1 MSKQISI
8 WIISKTILDIND
20 HSLHKYQIE
29 FHSVMSGIFISVNF
43 KIVRIIDAAID
54 HKYKSFWIKYS
65 DILIEHF

>member
-8 WIISKTILDIND
+8 WIIFKTILNIND

-43 KIVRIIDAAID
+43 QMVRIIDAAVD
-54 HKYKSFWIKYS
+54 HKYKSFWIKYL
-65 DILIEHF
+65 DILIKYF